1 MEFGTDSYVNFSP
14 ERTVNPGTSPNYFPP
29 QSATPGSV
37 GAAGYSPITHIS
49 NLGEVYNAPVVASP
63 NATTDQLNEYCNG
76 LPTDA
81 AGLAAARKILHDKV
95 VAICP
100 RTSTVTI
107 QLTPGH
113 SFARPVLYLSTDA
126 SDPTLAALEGA
137 TYAPGLQDVAPGS
150 DDSFGSAV
158 ERLFAVTNG
167 FTNGDVPAGASIK
180 NHPGRNGLNSALRGD
195 GPPLN
200 VLGGIPTIAT
210 DYSPLWDVN
219 VGTWTEEAVLSGFRT
234 RWLEEFQIL
243 GFVERGLV
251 TGPNGAPFGSSGLI
265 VNCPIVFRFL

>member
-1 MEFGTDSYVNFSP
+1 M
-14 ERTVNPGTSPNYFPP
+14 
-29 QSATPGSV
+29 GSL
-37 GAAGYSPITHIS
+37 AES
-49 NLGEVYNAPVVASP
+49 YNAPVVASRE
-63 NATTDQLNEYCNG
+63 ATADQLNAYCDG
-76 LPTDA
+76 LPTDPE
-81 AGLAAARKILHDKV
+81 GLAAARRILHDRV

-100 RTSTVTI
+100 REQTVT
-107 QLTPGH
+107 LGLVPGH
-113 SFARPVLYLSTDA
+113 SFARPVLHLSTES
-126 SDPTLAALEGA
+126 SDIISAALEAA
-137 TYAPGLQDVAPGS
+137 TYAPGLGDVAVGA
-150 DDSFGSAV
+150 DDSFGSAI

-167 FTNGDVPAGASIK
+167 FTNGDLGPNSSVA

-219 VGTWTEEAVLSGFRT
+219 VGTWTDEAVESGFRT

-251 TGPNGAPFGSSGLI
+251 TGPGGAEFGSSGFI